1 MEGEVSTRRAKELV
15 QQAID
20 IAAEVS
26 EPFRV
31 AVFTKVFDFL
41 HSESGVRDANQNAA
55 SEGSSTE
62 RGATNFDKRPRKG
75 RSSTGAKGTASEL
88 IQRGYFDEARTV
100 EDVIEHISL
109 NLARSFPSKDLSK
122 GLIRLVR
129 EGTLRREKSEDGK
142 LRYRRA

>member
-1 MEGEVSTRRAKELV
+1 MEGEVPARRARELV

-20 IAAEVS
+20 IASEVS

-41 HSESGVRDANQNAA
+41 HSESGVPGTNQNAA
-55 SEGSSTE
+55 SASSSTE
-62 RGATNFDKRPRKG
+62 RGATKFDRRPRKA

-88 IQRGYFDEARTV
+88 VQTGYFDEARTV